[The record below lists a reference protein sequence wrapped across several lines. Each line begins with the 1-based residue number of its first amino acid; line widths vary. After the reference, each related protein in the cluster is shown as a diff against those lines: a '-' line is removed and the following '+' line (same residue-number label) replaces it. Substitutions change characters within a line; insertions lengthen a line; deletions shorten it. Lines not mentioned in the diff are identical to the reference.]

1 MKIQKNETLSLSLKI
16 KSSFADS
23 LSASL
28 TTEALFENKDGMII
42 INESANSFV
51 DLRARWNTIMR
62 GLIASERVLETVEK
76 EG

>member
-1 MKIQKNETLSLSLKI
+1 MKIQKNETLSLSLRI

-28 TTEALFENKDGMII
+28 STEALFENKDGIII

>member
-1 MKIQKNETLSLSLKI
+1 MKIQKNETLYLSLKI

-28 TTEALFENKDGMII
+28 TTEAIFENKDGIII

>member
-28 TTEALFENKDGMII
+28 TTEALFEKKDGIII

>member
-1 MKIQKNETLSLSLKI
+1 MKIQKNETLSLSLRI

-28 TTEALFENKDGMII
+28 TTEALFENKDGIII

-62 GLIASERVLETVEK
+62 GLIAVSYTHLTLPTK
-76 EG
+76 A

>member
-1 MKIQKNETLSLSLKI
+1 MKIQKNETLSLSLRI

>member
-28 TTEALFENKDGMII
+28 TTEALFENKDGIII

>member
-28 TTEALFENKDGMII
+28 FTEALFENKDGII
-42 INESANSFV
+42 TAIPINEGNV
-51 DLRARWNTIMR
+51 DYVEYLKWVAEGNT
-62 GLIASERVLETVEK
+62 ADPAD
-76 EG
+76 

>member
-16 KSSFADS
+16 KSSFVDS

-28 TTEALFENKDGMII
+28 TTEALFENKDGIII

>member
-28 TTEALFENKDGMII
+28 TTEALFENKDGIII

-62 GLIASERVLETVEK
+62 GLIASEQVLEIVE
-76 EG
+76 EV

>member
-1 MKIQKNETLSLSLKI
+1 MKIQKNETLSLSLRI

-28 TTEALFENKDGMII
+28 TTEALFENKDGIII

>member
-16 KSSFADS
+16 KSSFVDS

-28 TTEALFENKDGMII
+28 TTEAFFENKDGIII

>member
-1 MKIQKNETLSLSLKI
+1 MKIQTNETLSLSLKI

-28 TTEALFENKDGMII
+28 FTEALFENKDGIII

-62 GLIASERVLETVEK
+62 GLIASEQVLETVEK

>member
-16 KSSFADS
+16 KCSFADS

-28 TTEALFENKDGMII
+28 FTEALFENKDGIII

>member
-16 KSSFADS
+16 KSSFVDS

-28 TTEALFENKDGMII
+28 TTEAFFENKDGIII
-42 INESANSFV
+42 INVSANSFV

-62 GLIASERVLETVEK
+62 GLIASEQVLETVEK

>member
-28 TTEALFENKDGMII
+28 STEALFENKDGIII

>member
-62 GLIASERVLETVEK
+62 GLIASERVLETVGK

>member
-1 MKIQKNETLSLSLKI
+1 MKIQKNEPLSLSLKI

-28 TTEALFENKDGMII
+28 TTEALFKNEDGIII

-62 GLIASERVLETVEK
+62 GLIASERVLETVGK

>member
-28 TTEALFENKDGMII
+28 TTEALFENKDGIII

-62 GLIASERVLETVEK
+62 GLIASERVLETVGK

>member
-28 TTEALFENKDGMII
+28 TTEAFFERKDGVII
-42 INESANSFV
+42 INEYANSFV

-62 GLIASERVLETVEK
+62 GLIASEQVLEVVEK

>member
-1 MKIQKNETLSLSLKI
+1 MKIQKNETLSLSLRI

-28 TTEALFENKDGMII
+28 TTEALFEKKDGIII

>member
-1 MKIQKNETLSLSLKI
+1 MKIQKNETLYLSLKI

-28 TTEALFENKDGMII
+28 TTEAIFENKDGIII

-62 GLIASERVLETVEK
+62 GLMASERVLETVEK

>member
-16 KSSFADS
+16 KTSFADS

-28 TTEALFENKDGMII
+28 TTEALFENKDGIII

>member
-1 MKIQKNETLSLSLKI
+1 MKIQKNETLSLSLRI

-28 TTEALFENKDGMII
+28 TTEALFENKDGIII

-62 GLIASERVLETVEK
+62 GLIASERVLETVGK

>member
-28 TTEALFENKDGMII
+28 ITEALFENKDGIII

>member
-1 MKIQKNETLSLSLKI
+1 MKIQKNETLSLSLRI

-28 TTEALFENKDGMII
+28 TTEALFENKDGIII

-62 GLIASERVLETVEK
+62 GLIASEQVLETVER